1 MEDICKSI
9 KESIYQMASEKNIV
23 ITDTSNLY
31 NEGIMD
37 SLNIIVLL
45 TRLQSELSVNI
56 PEEALVP
63 ENFESVN
70 SIINMALAAI
80 SKKS

>member
-1 MEDICKSI
+1 MEDIYKGI
-9 KESIYQMASEKNIV
+9 KEIIYQMASEKNIA

-31 NEGIMD
+31 KVGIMD

-45 TRLQSELSVNI
+45 SQLQSELSVNI
-56 PEEALVP
+56 LEESLIP

-70 SIINMALAAI
+70 SICNMVLAAI
-80 SKKS
+80 SKTP